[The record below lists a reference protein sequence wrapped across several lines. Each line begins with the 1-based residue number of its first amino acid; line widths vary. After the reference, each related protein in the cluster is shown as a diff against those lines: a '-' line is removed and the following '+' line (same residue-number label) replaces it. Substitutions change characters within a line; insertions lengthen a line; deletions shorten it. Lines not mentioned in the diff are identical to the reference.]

1 MYVGLYKK
9 SLAVKIGVER
19 VQELLATKAGH
30 KFDPSGM
37 GRPMKEWV
45 VVREPASAAVKK
57 WLALAEEAKSFVAK
71 D

>member
-1 MYVGLYKK
+1 LVYVGLYKK
-9 SLAVKIGVER
+9 SPAVKIGVER
-19 VQELLATKAGH
+19 VQELLATEAGH

-45 VVREPASAAVKK
+45 VVREKVEAS
-57 WLALAEEAKSFVAK
+57 